1 MSFCNLV
8 NVVPTAEDIQVFQ
21 CFSEMNVHDVHDM
34 HDMHVGLSSWEP
46 KREPS
51 PSLSSVFSHQLSVL
65 SSSLHQISQNR
76 AEPWAGWSKRGSD
89 SPHMVRK
96 LETCA
101 TNSKHMSLQ
110 VTSVRSF
117 LISVW
122 KRFCPCCVFVLFA
135 AIAWSACRMWQM
147 IQGSWTWRINL
158 ANFKQN
164 SRRVHWQPQPKYPC
178 KWHRIKRYVMAILK
192 CFGYFNNTTKHNQQ
206 KNGWIFDGKNSG
218 FLEKHDSTIQIGV
231 SVSDGNGCDCFFAV
245 GFRHGLEFFS
255 VCAWKKTEPETSNV
269 FFVLQLVRTK
279 SRIAN

>member
-51 PSLSSVFSHQLSVL
+51 PSLSLVFSHQLSVL

-122 KRFCPCCVFVLFA
+122 KRFCPCCVFVLLA

-192 CFGYFNNTTKHNQQ
+192 CFGCFNSTTKHNQ
-206 KNGWIFDGKNSG
+206 KKTDG
-218 FLEKHDSTIQIGV
+218 FLMAKIRVFWKNTIRR
-231 SVSDGNGCDCFFAV
+231 
-245 GFRHGLEFFS
+245 FRLEFRFLTGTVVIVFLRWVFGMDSSFS
-255 VCAWKKTEPETSNV
+255 AFVHGRKPNLKPQMF